1 MSGEGCSILLNYWRM
16 YKNYSIVRL
25 RRTRDRQILGGPSIP
40 VRYGGI
46 YRNDSILQGSGIRT
60 VRLSGEGCSIL
71 LNYWRMYKNY
81 SIVRLRRTRDRQIL
95 GGGPSIPVGYGGI
108 YRNDSILQGSR
119 IRTIRF
125 LGETSSLCFVIP
137 SDYRL
142 ILRRFPC
149 FGFLFRPQAHCKWVV
164 FDETG
169 HRIEGLAFGR
179 TTAFEMEFPRS
190 LHIARKMWIRDVSR

>member
-1 MSGEGCSILLNYWRM
+1 MLYPIELLAHVQKLFNCTAPADERSS
-16 YKNYSIVRL
+16 NIR
-25 RRTRDRQILGGPSIP
+25 RRTLYPGG
-40 VRYGGI
+40 VR
-46 YRNDSILQGSGIRT
+46 
-60 VRLSGEGCSIL
+60 
-71 LNYWRMYKNY
+71 
-81 SIVRLRRTRDRQIL
+81 
-95 GGGPSIPVGYGGI
+95 GI

>member
-1 MSGEGCSILLNYWRM
+1 MLYPIELLAHVQKLFNCTAPADERSS
-16 YKNYSIVRL
+16 NIR
-25 RRTRDRQILGGPSIP
+25 RRTLYPGG
-40 VRYGGI
+40 VRGI
-46 YRNDSILQGSGIRT
+46 YRNDSILQGSRIRT

-81 SIVRLRRTRDRQIL
+81 SIVRLRRMRDRQIL
-95 GGGPSIPVGYGGI
+95 GGGPSILVRYGDI

-190 LHIARKMWIRDVSR
+190 LHIARKMWMRDVSR